1 MGEKGARLTD
11 QANKSCMH
19 IVQSLSDL
27 ENISSRKMFGG
38 FGIFK
43 DKTMFGL
50 VTSDGTA
57 FFKAD
62 ESTIQKYEAAGSD
75 KHGRMSYYKIPDKI
89 SQDQSKLLEWA
100 SEAISIAEAGKK

>member
-11 QANKSCMH
+11 QANKSWMH

-50 VTSDGTA
+50 VNSNGVL

-62 ESTIQKYEAAGSD
+62 NSTIPKFEKEGSS
-75 KHGRMSYYKIPDKI
+75 KHGRMPYYEVPDKI
-89 SQDQSKLLEWA
+89 SQDKNKLLEWA